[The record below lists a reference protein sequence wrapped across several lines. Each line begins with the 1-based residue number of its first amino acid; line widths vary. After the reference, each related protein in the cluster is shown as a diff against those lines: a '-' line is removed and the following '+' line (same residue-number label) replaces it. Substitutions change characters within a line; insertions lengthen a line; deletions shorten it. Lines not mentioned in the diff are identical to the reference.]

1 MAKEILKETS
11 RKPDRVPFSNMSDQ
25 ESPAGGPEKLAW
37 MIRQNRLKAGMSE
50 AQVFQKTKIH
60 HRILEALEDG
70 DFKKMP
76 SPAHLRAFVLAVTR
90 ACDGDEKA
98 ILEAWRESGLSFK
111 EVSHQRLPSA
121 LPPKGETVP
130 ARVEAPEAAPVFNR
144 ERAEPSRPG
153 ATSLWLKANSA
164 WFVWVGLALGAG
176 LILWMISA
184 LTPRHHPGMDE
195 KTEPARVSE
204 ASTPSASAPTPV
216 AASGEPVQAAQASP
230 SDNHVPGELY
240 LRARADCWVLLSID
254 GKVKPV
260 VNMVKSEKR
269 FFKVRKRAVLLAG
282 DGGALKI
289 GWEGNSLGYLG
300 NRGEAMNGV
309 VFEPGKAFVSDHGQ
323 DLPVPSSNDIGHARG
338 SEAPAP
344 APSTLQD

>member
-11 RKPDRVPFSNMSDQ
+11 RKPDRVLFSNTSDQ

-37 MIRQNRLKAGMSE
+37 MMRQNRLKAGMSE
-50 AQVFQKTKIH
+50 AQVIQKTKIH
-60 HRILEALEDG
+60 HRILEALEEG

-98 ILEAWRESGLSFK
+98 ILEAWRESGLAFQ

-121 LPPKGETVP
+121 LPPRNEPVP
-130 ARVEAPEAAPVFNR
+130 ARVDPAEAAPLSR
-144 ERAEPSRPG
+144 RAEPSQPG
-153 ATSLWLKANSA
+153 AASLWLKANSA
-164 WFVWVGLALGAG
+164 WFVWVGLALGAA

-204 ASTPSASAPTPV
+204 APSPAPQPATPV
-216 AASGEPVQAAQASP
+216 ASSGEPEKSAQVAQTG
-230 SDNHVPGELY
+230 NHVPGELY

-282 DGGALKI
+282 DSGALKI

-300 NRGEAMNGV
+300 NRGESMNGV
-309 VFEPGKAFVSDHGQ
+309 VFEPGKGFMSDHGQ
-323 DLPVPSSNDIGHARG
+323 DLPVPSDTEIGHARG
-338 SEAPAP
+338 SEAQPAT